1 MEQSG
6 IIMSPEAWV
15 RKHRPDEPVVFFDPQ
30 AVQRGAQAFAAGFPG
45 VVSYAVKA
53 NPREEVLANLVAAG
67 VRTFDVASPA
77 EMAAVRA
84 LCPQCELHY
93 NNPVRSPAEVAQA
106 VRFGV
111 VSASVDCLTELEK
124 LAPLAG
130 IEVAVRF
137 RLPVA
142 GAAYDFGAK
151 FGASEAEAA
160 LLLAEVAQRGFLPS
174 LCFHPGTQCPDPEAW
189 ADYIRAAGRIV
200 RAANVTIARLNVGG
214 GFSADR
220 GQGTPDHPAVFARI
234 AAETK
239 AAFGPCA
246 PQLLCEP
253 GRALAAPAVT
263 LALRVKALESLLVEK
278 GYVDPKALDVLIDTY
293 ETKIGPRNGARVV
306 AKAWTDPAFADW
318 LKRDATAAIASLGYT
333 GRQGEHMVAVPNTP
347 DTHNMVVCT
356 LCSCY
361 PWPVLGLPPVWYKS
375 APYRARAIR
384 EPRKVLEEFGVTRTK
399 GEFETVPV
407 RK

>member
-67 VRTFDVASPA
+67 VRTFDVASPV

-200 RAANVTIARLNVGG
+200 RAAKVTIARLNVGG
-214 GFSADR
+214 GFAADR

-239 AAFGPCA
+239 AAFGAFA

-263 LALRVKALESLLVEK
+263 LALRVKALRPDGSL
-278 GYVDPKALDVLIDTY
+278 VLNDGTY
-293 ETKIGPRNGARVV
+293 GGLAEWRDMPAGKIRVV
-306 AKAWTDPAFADW
+306 RLDAELDPSPTSERVIWGPTCDS
-318 LKRDATAAIASLGYT
+318 LDRLPDPVSLPRDIAEGDYLLLPGMGAYCQSISTQFNGY
-333 GRQGEHMVAVPNTP
+333 GPGA
-347 DTHNMVVCT
+347 
-356 LCSCY
+356 
-361 PWPVLGLPPVWYKS
+361 PVMAS
-375 APYRARAIR
+375 
-384 EPRKVLEEFGVTRTK
+384 FGS
-399 GEFETVPV
+399 GH
-407 RK
+407 